1 MLMRTPASWRR
12 ATYSPEAY
20 CTPWSEW
27 WINPGS
33 GSARGERHLKS
44 PERKARVYPSAQMP
58 AHTLAGVGV
67 QDRRQVAEAR
77 GKPDVGDVGDPD
89 LVESVY
95 LEVLGE
101 VRVSA
106 KSMSRICGWH
116 KA

>member
-1 MLMRTPASWRR
+1 
-12 ATYSPEAY
+12 
-20 CTPWSEW
+20 
-27 WINPGS
+27 
-33 GSARGERHLKS
+33 
-44 PERKARVYPSAQMP
+44 MP

-95 LEVLGE
+95 LEVLG
-101 VRVSA
+101 VDRVSA

-116 KA
+116 KAELWLTQKRLLSHDPQQDRKSTRLNSSHANISYAVFCL